1 MPGRRAGG
9 AHRLPGQIVELTL
22 GSGIPCA
29 RVARQLVEQ
38 GQGFAV
44 AIFGEQP
51 TGQGLAQP
59 GTTRVLLVQLLQLPD
74 RFRALTREVAAHAP
88 VVQGQFQAWRF
99 TSEQLLIGRQRL
111 FIAPG
116 DRQQAGL
123 LQLPHALR
131 LLQLEQA
138 PGLACLQAARRD
150 GADPGTQLLG
160 LGAVLFAQCQAQGRQ
175 QHIRVARL
183 EQLQPPQCIAHQVVT
198 MQRLAATHLVQQPLA
213 LFAGILGLRRGLAG
227 HCRQHQHAD
236 HSLHGAL
243 QAGNRRPCGSKR

>member
-9 AHRLPGQIVELTL
+9 AHRLPGQVVELTL

-29 RVARQLVEQ
+29 GVARQLVEQ
-38 GQGFAV
+38 GQGFTV

-51 TGQGLAQP
+51 AGEGLAQA
-59 GTTRVLLVQLLQLPD
+59 GTAGVLPVQLLQLPD
-74 RFRALTREVAAHAP
+74 RLGALAREVAAHAP

-99 TSEQLLIGRQRL
+99 TSEQLFIGRQRL

-116 DRQQAGL
+116 DRQQASL
-123 LQLPHALR
+123 LQLSHALR

-138 PGLACLQAARRD
+138 PGLASLQTARRD
-150 GADPGTQLLG
+150 SADPGAQLLG
-160 LGAVLFAQCQAQGRQ
+160 IGTVLFAQCQAQGRQ

-183 EQLQPPQCIAHQVVT
+183 EQLQPPQCIAHQVIT
-198 MQRLAATHLVQQPLA
+198 MQRLATTHLVQQPLA
-213 LFAGILGLRRGLAG
+213 LFIGILGLRGGLAG
-227 HCRQHQHAD
+227 HCRQHQHTD

-243 QAGNRRPCGSKR
+243 QAGNSRPCESKR